1 MDLIAGIDE
10 AGRGPV
16 VGPMVIIGVEVLP
29 EVLSQI
35 NVKDSKTY
43 SREARDKTALSLLS
57 SVERVHIRVVYPET
71 IDEYVK
77 NRGLNKLEFIMY
89 SSIISNMSSKKIF
102 IDCFSAN
109 RNELYLSFKNLF
121 KEKEFVVEHKADAKY
136 PVVSMASILA
146 KFLRD
151 LLVDEISKT
160 LGKNVGS
167 GYPSDPRTI
176 AFLKEYLNDPDKRS
190 LLNGV
195 VRFSWDTVKR
205 LYTPRK
211 LF

>member
-1 MDLIAGIDE
+1 LSLIAGIDE

-16 VGPMVIIGVEVLP
+16 IGPMVIVGVEVHSDT
-29 EVLSQI
+29 LSQV

-43 SREARDKTALSLLS
+43 SRETRDKIALLLLSL
-57 SVERVHIRVVYPET
+57 VEKVHIRVVYPET

-109 RNELYLSFKNLF
+109 RDELYLSFKNLF

-151 LLVDEISKT
+151 LFVDEISKT

-176 AFLKEYLNDPDKRS
+176 AFLKEYLNDPNKRS
-190 LLNGV
+190 LLNGIE
-195 VRFSWDTVKR
+195 RFSWEKVRR
-205 LYTPRK
+205 LYVPRK